1 MVAISGREGKE
12 CVNDMVKLSLSEES
26 EGMVMGIWAVG
37 GVGGVGGVGEFE
49 LWATVG
55 PLA

>member
-1 MVAISGREGKE
+1 
-12 CVNDMVKLSLSEES
+12 MVKLSLSEES

>member
-1 MVAISGREGKE
+1 M
-12 CVNDMVKLSLSEES
+12 NDMVKLSSSEES
-26 EGMVMGIWAVG
+26 ERFVMGIWAVG

-49 LWATVG
+49 LCTTVG

>member
-1 MVAISGREGKE
+1 MVAISGREGEK
-12 CVNDMVKLSLSEES
+12 CVNDMVKLSSSEES
-26 EGMVMGIWAVG
+26 ERFVMGIWAAG

-49 LWATVG
+49 LCTTVG